1 MARPAIGSTSIE
13 ASAPAPITDPFD
25 FNTARPQSASFDYYQ
40 YLIENGAPEGE
51 RSEKFQEIVWHLSA
65 QGRTIK
71 EIVALLEQH
80 PNGIAK
86 KYRGRLNTEVGR
98 SYQKWQSAR
107 QAAAQ
112 GAGATVGRP
121 WPQIQIKAGELPRVV
136 HEAEDAL
143 ILLGREIYQRG
154 GLIVRPVRDP
164 SIQDD
169 QSWQLIPMTRPYL
182 VETLC
187 CAAQFS
193 QFDRRAKKWTVVD
206 APDKVADSYLNRR
219 GRWKLPTLT
228 GIVNTPFL
236 RRDGSVCETPGYDL
250 ASELLFKAD
259 QQSFP
264 PIPQSPSKADVIAA
278 LEKLE
283 QLIESFPFVTA
294 ADRSVALSALLTI
307 LDRRSMATAPLHAF
321 TSPMAGTGKS
331 LLVDV
336 AAILATGRT
345 MPVIAQ
351 GHSEEELEKRL
362 GAALLAGDTA
372 ISLDNCDHTLESA
385 FLCQVLTQ
393 PKLTEV
399 AERSA
404 GGRPRRRR
412 YRGQAMAADTD

>member
-1 MARPAIGSTSIE
+1 MPSAPPLNRSQSGSPTLGTDFGWVSRLYRWHARQVPSARSKHSLVARPAIGSTSIE

-264 PIPQSPSKADVIAA
+264 PIPQSPSKADAIAA

-283 QLIESFPFVTA
+283 QLIKSFPFVTA
-294 ADRSVALSALLTI
+294 ADRSVAL
-307 LDRRSMATAPLHAF
+307 LDRTHHSRSPLD
-321 TSPMAGTGKS
+321 G
-331 LLVDV
+331 D
-336 AAILATGRT
+336 
-345 MPVIAQ
+345 
-351 GHSEEELEKRL
+351 
-362 GAALLAGDTA
+362 GAATRLYLTYGRDRKEPAGRRGGNPGDRPNHAGDRAGALGRRIGEALRRRLAG
-372 ISLDNCDHTLESA
+372 
-385 FLCQVLTQ
+385 
-393 PKLTEV
+393 
-399 AERSA
+399 
-404 GGRPRRRR
+404 RR
-412 YRGQAMAADTD
+412 YGDLVG